1 MIRLFDGS
9 SNEGLSTLSQILRR
23 GQHTLG
29 QLWTNQL
36 SPQSTEDL
44 EAANAVLP
52 GLRAQF
58 DFFFLECGRCRAK
71 ARSLHEHKQENT
83 FVQGQ
88 IKPIEAANR
97 L

>member
-9 SNEGLSTLSQILRR
+9 SNGLTTLSQILRR

-58 DFFFLECGRCRAK
+58 DFFSSSVADVALRLGPYMSISRKHICTRANQ
-71 ARSLHEHKQENT
+71 AH
-83 FVQGQ
+83 
-88 IKPIEAANR
+88 
-97 L
+97 